1 MVNNFKQISDL
12 LKFDTEDDFYY
23 CQILKRKKEHA
34 ELGRNSVV
42 VKTYYIK
49 NIEDYSRYAPE
60 IMMLCEHHNARAYIN
75 LNKRSFEKIA
85 FHTLKKVSDILLNR
99 DYSSMRNAYNSVC
112 GSYSNENEKKWIID
126 IDFPKPYVLAT
137 SLIDIMKPLQILEE
151 IKMILEKCMP
161 LGVSKIITVIPS
173 KNGVHLI
180 TKPFNIHDF
189 KIFGPDI
196 IVDIHKDNPTNLYIP

>member
-1 MVNNFKQISDL
+1 
-12 LKFDTEDDFYY
+12 
-23 CQILKRKKEHA
+23 
-34 ELGRNSVV
+34 
-42 VKTYYIK
+42 
-49 NIEDYSRYAPE
+49 
-60 IMMLCEHHNARAYIN
+60 
-75 LNKRSFEKIA
+75 
-85 FHTLKKVSDILLNR
+85 
-99 DYSSMRNAYNSVC
+99 MRNAYNSVC